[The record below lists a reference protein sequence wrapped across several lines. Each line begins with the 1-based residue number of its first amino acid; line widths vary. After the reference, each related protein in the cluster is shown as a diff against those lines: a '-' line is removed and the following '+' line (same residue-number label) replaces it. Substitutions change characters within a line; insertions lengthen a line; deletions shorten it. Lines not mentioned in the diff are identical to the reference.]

1 MYIDDHYKLKTM
13 RMRKIRSTKR
23 HINQTDK
30 TEKLPLN
37 FIHLRSDIES
47 FKSMYRCTSGR
58 KHTRNC
64 LQLMTNCFLIN
75 L

>member
-1 MYIDDHYKLKTM
+1 MYIDDHNKLKTM

-23 HINQTDK
+23 HINQSDK

-37 FIHLRSDIES
+37 SSDIES
-47 FKSMYRCTSGR
+47 SKACTDVQWR
-58 KHTRNC
+58 KHTRKC
-64 LQLMTNCFLIN
+64 LQIMTNCFLIN

>member
-23 HINQTDK
+23 HINQSDK

-37 FIHLRSDIES
+37 SFICHPTL
-47 FKSMYRCTSGR
+47 KTQKHVQMYSKGNT
-58 KHTRNC
+58 HENVY
-64 LQLMTNCFLIN
+64 N

>member
-1 MYIDDHYKLKTM
+1 MLCYIDDHYKLKTM

-23 HINQTDK
+23 HINQSDK

-37 FIHLRSDIES
+37 SFICDPDIES
-47 FKSMYRCTSGR
+47 SKVHAQMYSKGNTH
-58 KHTRNC
+58 KNVY
-64 LQLMTNCFLIN
+64 N